1 MNQEKFGLSVEQVEI
16 LYNIECQKTLNDIRN
31 SIEPIKTLKKEWLAE
46 WKLYMEKGFPQFVGS
61 EDVKMNWYDRIEL
74 LNKIKDLNAKE
85 VWYRLVLLETLIF
98 EPYFALSTEKNQKGD
113 EVPSKKYDELKKM
126 FNKFDHYLGDMFLD
140 NVFVINEEYNY
151 ISRLRD
157 SYKKATK
164 ELNETLKKNLKTLA
178 IMAGVSVTFVATAGI
193 LSGPI
198 AVALVGSEFAGLSG
212 AALTSACLAY
222 LGGGAVAAGG
232 AGMLGGTVAIV
243 GGGAVLGGA
252 VGAGAGAV
260 ISGISDIR
268 KDTTIAQSAKLMV
281 SIKEIFLNDEKD
293 IIFSNSVY
301 EEYVNNI
308 RELEKKLVDLKLKE
322 NVVDA
327 AEKDKMKAEIMNLED
342 SVHAMKI
349 AMNSMN
355 RFKSAFEIGL
365 SEEQ

>member
-1 MNQEKFGLSVEQVEI
+1 
-16 LYNIECQKTLNDIRN
+16 
-31 SIEPIKTLKKEWLAE
+31 
-46 WKLYMEKGFPQFVGS
+46 
-61 EDVKMNWYDRIEL
+61 
-74 LNKIKDLNAKE
+74 
-85 VWYRLVLLETLIF
+85 
-98 EPYFALSTEKNQKGD
+98 
-113 EVPSKKYDELKKM
+113 
-126 FNKFDHYLGDMFLD
+126 
-140 NVFVINEEYNY
+140 
-151 ISRLRD
+151 
-157 SYKKATK
+157 
-164 ELNETLKKNLKTLA
+164 
-178 IMAGVSVTFVATAGI
+178 MAGVSVTFVATAGI

-252 VGAGAGAV
+252 VGAGVGAV